1 MWLFIEQRRMMK
13 DNTLI
18 SIVGPTAIGKTRVSI
33 DIAKALNTEII
44 SCDSRQFYKEM
55 NIGTAVP
62 SQKELNAVEH
72 HFIQH
77 LSIFDNY
84 SVGDYEK
91 NALKL
96 IEEKFKTHQ
105 ILCLTGGSGLYQ
117 KAVLEGIDDFP
128 RVDKSIREKLNVQL
142 NSEGIEALQI
152 QLKNLDPEYFKKV
165 DIQNPHRLIRAIEI
179 CIGTGKPFS
188 YYINQQK
195 QKPRPFKSIKI
206 GLIADRKLIYKRI
219 EKRVDF
225 MFEDGLIDEAKA
237 LFQYKHLNAL
247 QTVGYKELFKY
258 FEGKLNLEETK
269 AEIKKNTRRYA
280 KRQLTWYRKQMDIKW
295 FPHDTEIRNILTYI
309 NENIP
314 IKS

>member
-1 MWLFIEQRRMMK
+1 MK